1 MKGGAVTDGQLI
13 EINALLASK
22 VLSDEYFG
30 KTKAVFEAS
39 DPIEPTELVVSDF
52 DKVLTEL
59 NALPGV
65 PDAPPVLES
74 SRSNGSEYDNA
85 QVAPDTPPV
94 LESSRSNGSE
104 YDNAQVAPDTP
115 PGLKRSQSENSEDGN
130 AQVAPEGGNKKNKNK
145 SKKGGKSQKRNK
157 NKKGKKNNSKK
168 RR

>member
-13 EINALLASK
+13 EINALLAGK

-65 PDAPPVLES
+65 PDA
-74 SRSNGSEYDNA
+74 
-85 QVAPDTPPV
+85 PPV

>member
-85 QVAPDTPPV
+85 QVAPDTPP
-94 LESSRSNGSE
+94 
-104 YDNAQVAPDTP
+104 
-115 PGLKRSQSENSEDGN
+115 GLKRSQSENSEDGN

>member
-1 MKGGAVTDGQLI
+1 MAKSHKSRTWDKKRNGRSRSMKGGAVTDGQLI

-85 QVAPDTPPV
+85 QVAPDTPP
-94 LESSRSNGSE
+94 
-104 YDNAQVAPDTP
+104 
-115 PGLKRSQSENSEDGN
+115 GLKRSQSENSEDGN